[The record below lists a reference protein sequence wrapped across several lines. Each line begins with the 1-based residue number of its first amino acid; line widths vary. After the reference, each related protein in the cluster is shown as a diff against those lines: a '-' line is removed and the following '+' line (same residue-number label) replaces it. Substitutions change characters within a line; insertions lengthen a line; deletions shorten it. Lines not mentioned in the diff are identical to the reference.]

1 MDNSFINQIE
11 KYFSENIVY
20 SKHTAEDVPRSSRGI
35 RLVGPSEKI
44 KRKYLY
50 IGESKNIVN
59 CLSNVEDLS
68 EPVCIISSGTS
79 DYFTDEN
86 IPDNIYLIVTDI
98 ELTSLYNQVRE
109 CIHHYRIIESPAES
123 IHINKEYQHIVE
135 SIIECQLTDDN
146 EINNKL
152 TEIKINPGDCFRL
165 YVLEFEASETTSAI
179 AWNFVITRLEE
190 LFTDSYVCLYGNTIL
205 IVERNM
211 KLSDPM
217 IEEDK
222 IMPILTQFD
231 CYLGGGNFGYHF
243 SSLSAMYSQ
252 ALAGVRLGLKVHP
265 KKRIYKYEDYAIY
278 QVVESALES
287 SGRLMKT
294 RNPIHLCNSEAVALI
309 KYDAD
314 NHDTLTDVLCEYLRH
329 NCNVCDTAKA
339 LFIHRNTMNNKLRK
353 IEEIIGK
360 KLDNPNLL
368 DRLRF
373 SCAVYEYMNIFLNH

>member
-11 KYFSENIVY
+11 KYFTENIIY
-20 SKHTAEDVPRSSRGI
+20 IHPTAEDVPRSSRGI
-35 RLVGPSEKI
+35 RLVSPTEKV

-50 IGESKNIVN
+50 IGEAANIVK
-59 CLSNVEDLS
+59 CLTNIEDLS
-68 EPVCIISSGTS
+68 EPVCIISSGNS
-79 DYFTDEN
+79 EYFKDEN
-86 IPDNIYLIVTDI
+86 IPVNIYLIVTDI

-135 SIIECQLTDDN
+135 SIIECQLTDDK
-146 EINNKL
+146 EINDKL
-152 TEIKINPGDCFRL
+152 TEMKIFPGDCFRL

-190 LFTDSYVCLYGNTIL
+190 IFTNSYICLYGNTIL
-205 IVERNM
+205 IIERNT
-211 KLSDPM
+211 KLSSPM
-217 IEEDK
+217 IDEDK
-222 IMPILTQFD
+222 IMPLLTQFD
-231 CYLGGGNFGYHF
+231 CYLGGCNFGYHF

-252 ALAGVRLGLKVHP
+252 AIDGVRLGKKVHP
-265 KKRIYKYEDYAIY
+265 QKRIYKYEDYAIY
-278 QVVESALES
+278 QIVEFALDA

-294 RNPIHLCNSEAVALI
+294 RNPIHLCNSETVALI

-314 NHDTLTDVLCEYLRH
+314 NHDTLTNVMCEYLRH

-339 LFIHRNTMNNKLRK
+339 LFIHRNTMNNKLHK

-360 KLDNPNLL
+360 KLDDPKLL
-368 DRLRF
+368 DRIRF
-373 SCAVYEYMNIFLNH
+373 SCAVYEYINTILNH